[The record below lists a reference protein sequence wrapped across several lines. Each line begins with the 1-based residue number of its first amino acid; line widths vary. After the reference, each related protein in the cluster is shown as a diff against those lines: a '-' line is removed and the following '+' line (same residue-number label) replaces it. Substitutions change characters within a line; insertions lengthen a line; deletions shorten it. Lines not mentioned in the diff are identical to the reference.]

1 MKVKEKELFRIGEI
15 AKRAGVTARTIRYY
29 EELGLIDTPIRKGAS
44 HRLYTLKDLNALKR
58 IKQLK
63 NYGLTLSEI
72 KEISDLAATDPT
84 GQKGK
89 AKLIASYIKKRQEAL
104 EKKNKLEEYIKE
116 LEWHIEQLRNVKNFN
131 ACPGTECAECEF
143 VNICEFA
150 DINPGN

>member
-104 EKKNKLEEYIKE
+104 EKKNSSHE
-116 LEWHIEQLRNVKNFN
+116 LAPSISTYL
-131 ACPGTECAECEF
+131 F
-143 VNICEFA
+143 VFPISSIVLGFLIYHN
-150 DINPGN
+150 